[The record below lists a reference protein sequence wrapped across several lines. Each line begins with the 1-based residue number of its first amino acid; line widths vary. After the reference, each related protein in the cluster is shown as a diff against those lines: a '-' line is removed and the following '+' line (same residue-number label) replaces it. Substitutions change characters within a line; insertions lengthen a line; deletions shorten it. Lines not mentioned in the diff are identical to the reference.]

1 MKIEEI
7 AKKIIDICKENNL
20 NKLYICGNGCSGK
33 TTLSKKIQEE
43 SLKYG
48 NVNLISTDDFLVNT
62 TLRKNGI
69 SKWTENEIEYT
80 GRYTSSNYESYFL
93 KNIYEIIYNIDH
105 DIDCFYFPKRYKEK
119 DNIRR
124 LKSNYFL
131 TIIEGVGTVF
141 LEKEKDK
148 SLTIF
153 LKCNKENEAQR
164 RNFRT
169 EQLNRNSIELY
180 SEERSSQ
187 YRVNVLIH
195 ENEFDLIIE
204 NDEEFNYKILANK
217 GSNKIDYS

>member
-7 AKKIIDICKENNL
+7 TKNIIDICKKNNL
-20 NKLYICGNGCSGK
+20 NKVYICGNGCSGK

-43 SLKYG
+43 ALNYG

-69 SKWTENEIEYT
+69 SKWTENEVEYT
-80 GRYTSSNYESYFL
+80 GRYTSSNYESYFW
-93 KNIYEIIYNIDH
+93 KNVYEIIYNIDH
-105 DIDCFYFPKRYKEK
+105 GIDCFYFTKRYKEK
-119 DNIRR
+119 NNIRQ

-141 LEKEKDK
+141 LEKDTHK

-153 LKCNKENEAQR
+153 LKCNQENEAQR
-164 RNFRT
+164 RKNRT
-169 EQLNRNSIELY
+169 EQLNRDPIELY

-187 YRVNVLIH
+187 YRVNVLSH

-204 NDEEFNYKILANK
+204 NDEEFNYQIIDNK
-217 GSNKIDYS
+217 K

>member
-7 AKKIIDICKENNL
+7 IKKIIDICKETDI
-20 NKLYICGNGCSGK
+20 NKIYICGNGCSGK

-43 SLKYG
+43 ALHYG

-69 SKWTENEIEYT
+69 SKWTEHEVEYT
-80 GRYTSSNYESYFL
+80 GRYTSSNYESYFW

-105 DIDCFYFPKRYKEK
+105 GIDCFYFPKRYIEK
-119 DNIRR
+119 NNIRQ

-141 LEKEKDK
+141 LEKNNNK

-153 LKCNKENEAQR
+153 LKCNLENETKR
-164 RNFRT
+164 RKFRT
-169 EQLNRNSIELY
+169 EQLNRDPIELY
-180 SEERSSQ
+180 SKERSSQ
-187 YRVNVLIH
+187 YRVNVLSH

-204 NDEEFNYKILANK
+204 NDEEFNYRI
-217 GSNKIDYS
+217 IDDKRK

>member
-7 AKKIIDICKENNL
+7 TKNIIDICKKNNL
-20 NKLYICGNGCSGK
+20 NKVYICVNGCSGK

-43 SLKYG
+43 ALNYG

-69 SKWTENEIEYT
+69 SKWIENEVEYT
-80 GRYTSSNYESYFL
+80 GRYTSSNYESYFW
-93 KNIYEIIYNIDH
+93 KNVYEIIYNIDH
-105 DIDCFYFPKRYKEK
+105 GIDCFYFPKRYKEK
-119 DNIRR
+119 NNIRQ

-141 LEKEKDK
+141 LEKDTHK

-153 LKCNKENEAQR
+153 LKCNQENEAQR
-164 RNFRT
+164 RKNRT
-169 EQLNRNSIELY
+169 EQLNRDPIELY

-187 YRVNVLIH
+187 YRVNVLSH

-204 NDEEFNYKILANK
+204 NDEEFNYQIIDNK
-217 GSNKIDYS
+217 K

>member
-7 AKKIIDICKENNL
+7 TKRIIYICKENNF
-20 NKLYICGNGCSGK
+20 NKIYICGNGCSGK

-48 NVNLISTDDFLVNT
+48 VVNLISTDDFLVNT

-69 SKWTENEIEYT
+69 SKWTENEVEYT
-80 GRYTSSNYESYFL
+80 GRYTSSNYESYFW
-93 KNIYEIIYNIDH
+93 KNIYELIYNIDH
-105 DIDCFYFPKRYKEK
+105 GVDCFYFHKRKK
-119 DNIRR
+119 KKNNIRQ
-124 LKSNYFL
+124 LKSEYFL

-141 LEKEKDK
+141 LDKDKDK

-153 LKCNKENEAQR
+153 LKCNTENEIQR
-164 RNFRT
+164 RKSRT
-169 EQLNRNSIELY
+169 EQLNRDPIELY

-187 YRVNVLIH
+187 YRVNILSH

-204 NDEEFNYKILANK
+204 NDEEFN
-217 GSNKIDYS
+217 

>member
-7 AKKIIDICKENNL
+7 TKRIIYICKENNF
-20 NKLYICGNGCSGK
+20 NKIYICGNGCSGK

-48 NVNLISTDDFLVNT
+48 VVNLISTDDFLVNT

-69 SKWTENEIEYT
+69 SKWTENEVEYT
-80 GRYTSSNYESYFL
+80 GRYTSSNYESYFW
-93 KNIYEIIYNIDH
+93 KNIYELIYNIDH
-105 DIDCFYFPKRYKEK
+105 GVDCFYFPKRYKEK
-119 DNIRR
+119 NNIRQ
-124 LKSNYFL
+124 LKSEYFL

-141 LEKEKDK
+141 LDKDKDK

-153 LKCNKENEAQR
+153 LKCNTENEIQR
-164 RNFRT
+164 RKSRT
-169 EQLNRNSIELY
+169 EQLNRDPIELY

-187 YRVNVLIH
+187 YRVNILSH

-204 NDEEFNYKILANK
+204 NDEDFNYKILNK
-217 GSNKIDYS
+217 ESDKFDH